1 METRRNALLADL
13 ARDADIERSDF
24 LVRAGEQ
31 LDRFMSSHSGRIRSL
46 GGLVLIDEDPD
57 YLAVAPDGTFRS
69 RSRVFD
75 DATGQWI
82 SETEIIETAAE
93 LAELYNPADI
103 LQAFADAEASAAG
116 VVADGDMVEDQPEL
130 DGTDGTPL
138 PGPDPYAAAADQ
150 WAAGQPDV
158 PEVADED
165 GAAGAL
171 YELALDFQDRSQR
184 TEAGLIEQFENAATG
199 LLGHVGTITIVDDE
213 DEQLTLGTGG
223 FRGKVVPEGEGGW
236 ADITTP
242 DAIVRYYDPTDVFGD
257 LAEAIAEAYPGV
269 TDADDGDDDETD
281 DAAEGVTEG
290 EGEDAEADTADED
303 EDDDAEED
311 DEDDDD
317 AAEEDDEDVDD
328 AADELA
334 KLDGRDKG

>member
-24 LVRAGEQ
+24 LVRAGQQ
-31 LDRFMSSHSGRIRSL
+31 LDQFMSSHAGRIRQL

-75 DATGQWI
+75 DATGEWI
-82 SETEIIETAAE
+82 AETEVIETAAE
-93 LAELYNPADI
+93 LAEIYNPADI
-103 LQAFADAEASAAG
+103 LQAFADAEASDVGTDEA
-116 VVADGDMVEDQPEL
+116 VADDDVGSAGGEAGKARKGGDA
-130 DGTDGTPL
+130 G
-138 PGPDPYAAAADQ
+138 YAAAADQ

-158 PEVADED
+158 PEVSNEE

-199 LLGHVGTITIVDDE
+199 LLGHVGTLTIVDDD
-213 DEQLTLGTGG
+213 DEQLTLGVGG

-236 ADITTP
+236 ADISTP

-257 LAEAIAEAYPGV
+257 LAEAIADAYPGV
-269 TDADDGDDDETD
+269 TDEAEEDEAEEDEAEEDDVAEASDADDDDD
-281 DAAEGVTEG
+281 G
-290 EGEDAEADTADED
+290 ED
-303 EDDDAEED
+303 EDDTAGGSD
-311 DEDDDD
+311 DGDEF
-317 AAEEDDEDVDD
+317 AAV
-328 AADELA
+328 
-334 KLDGRDKG
+334 DGRNRG

>member
-31 LDRFMSSHSGRIRSL
+31 LDRFMSQHAGRIRQL

-75 DATGQWI
+75 DATGQWLA
-82 SETEIIETAAE
+82 ETEVIETAAE
-93 LAELYNPADI
+93 LAEIYNPADI
-103 LQAFADAEASAAG
+103 LQAFADAEAADAG
-116 VVADGDMVEDQPEL
+116 ALDETVEDDEA
-130 DGTDGTPL
+130 DEGSAGGESGKAKK
-138 PGPDPYAAAADQ
+138 PGDAAYAAAADQ

-158 PEVADED
+158 PEVRDED
-165 GAAGAL
+165 SAAGAL

-184 TEAGLIEQFENAATG
+184 TEAGLIEQFENAATA
-199 LLGHVGTITIVDDE
+199 LLSLVGTLTIVDDD
-213 DEQLTLGTGG
+213 DEQLTLGVGG

-236 ADITTP
+236 IDISTP
-242 DAIVRYYDPTDVFGD
+242 DSIVRYYDPTDVFGD

-269 TDADDGDDDETD
+269 TDEDGEDQTNPSEGESADADDGADDHD
-281 DAAEGVTEG
+281 D
-290 EGEDAEADTADED
+290 
-303 EDDDAEED
+303 
-311 DEDDDD
+311 DDDD
-317 AAEEDDEDVDD
+317 ADDDDDDDADEDDAD
-328 AADELA
+328 ADDELA
-334 KLDGRDKG
+334 ALDGRDRG